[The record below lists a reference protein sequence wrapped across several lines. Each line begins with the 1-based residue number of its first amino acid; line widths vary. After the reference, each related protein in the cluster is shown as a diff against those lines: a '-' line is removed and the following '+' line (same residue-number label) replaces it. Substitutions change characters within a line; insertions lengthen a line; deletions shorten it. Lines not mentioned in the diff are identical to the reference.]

1 MADLVREAK
10 AAPDRFNYGAP
21 NPGAQIVGERIKQ
34 IAGIDML
41 RVPYRSTPQ
50 ALTDVIA
57 GNTTMTVVDVAAALA
72 NLTSGQIRALAI
84 TTARRTPLLPDVPTL
99 QEAGFKDFDVTYWN
113 CLFGPAGLPAEV
125 VATLDRSVMEL
136 MAETKM
142 RDRLASVGL
151 DPAYLAHDQMD
162 GFVRTELARW
172 GELIRQAGS
181 SRTDRRHPGYV
192 PRMR

>member
-72 NLTSGQIRALAI
+72 NLTSGQVRALAI

-125 VATLDRSVMEL
+125 VATLVAQGPVIEVAAALFPDASTVSGYQWSSSAGPAARLCSHLGSGRARSGG
-136 MAETKM
+136 
-142 RDRLASVGL
+142 R
-151 DPAYLAHDQMD
+151 
-162 GFVRTELARW
+162 
-172 GELIRQAGS
+172 
-181 SRTDRRHPGYV
+181 
-192 PRMR
+192 

>member
-72 NLTSGQIRALAI
+72 NLTSGQVRALAI

-125 VATLDRSVMEL
+125 VATLGDGADGRDQDARPSRLGWTGSGLPCARPDGRLRADRARE
-136 MAETKM
+136 
-142 RDRLASVGL
+142 VGR
-151 DPAYLAHDQMD
+151 AHPS
-162 GFVRTELARW
+162 GRIE
-172 GELIRQAGS
+172 
-181 SRTDRRHPGYV
+181 PN
-192 PRMR
+192 